1 MSEGMADI
9 PEESNVDTESNGVGL
24 GKYENYS
31 DGDRDKE
38 DYSDGDHNKDED
50 YVETT
55 QVPNQPESKEE
66 QEEVLKAAH
75 KQKKKTS
82 SSLNLQMTKQ
92 MTNQSQEIPCGFFHN
107 EITSAHKELP
117 IDGTASAS
125 NGAAGRKRKEPLSVS
140 QPGYVN
146 FVRCSKNI
154 YFIFSIQQG
163 CQRQACEDKWTFRPP
178 CRMEKSLAK
187 EHAKTI
193 KGEWIF
199 INSYS
204 IVTCLL

>member
-24 GKYENYS
+24 GKYKNYS

-92 MTNQSQEIPCGFFHN
+92 MTN
-107 EITSAHKELP
+107 
-117 IDGTASAS
+117 
-125 NGAAGRKRKEPLSVS
+125 
-140 QPGYVN
+140 
-146 FVRCSKNI
+146 
-154 YFIFSIQQG
+154 
-163 CQRQACEDKWTFRPP
+163 
-178 CRMEKSLAK
+178 
-187 EHAKTI
+187 
-193 KGEWIF
+193 
-199 INSYS
+199 
-204 IVTCLL
+204 